1 MKLLVPMLALLAAGP
16 AWAGPLRDPFVR
28 PLSAAGAA
36 VAAAAAGAAVADQ
49 PEQPKPQLRA
59 ILFAPGG
66 HALADI
72 NGQVLREGE
81 WFGDWR
87 IAKIEERRV
96 NLKRGND
103 NLMLLLDREKAQ

>member
-16 AWAGPLRDPFVR
+16 ACAGPLRDPFVR
-28 PLSAAGAA
+28 PVAAAGAA
-36 VAAAAAGAAVADQ
+36 VAAAAAGAALADQ
-49 PEQPKPQLRA
+49 PEQPHLRA
-59 ILFAPGG
+59 ILFARGG

-72 NGQVLREGE
+72 NGQVLREGD

-96 NLKRGND
+96 SLKRGND
-103 NLMLLLDREKAQ
+103 NLMLLLDREKAP